1 MTKLTRVEEEESD
14 RDNPFRPGSQL
25 DREADSILRGS
36 HVSRNS
42 IQLAGGPNDKPD
54 STLADSGV
62 DGGADINNSV
72 SGALTPTGDQVEQQ
86 PRRNSKGHVRINEDT
101 VCIVSPDTQVTTAII
116 VDDEADEDAG
126 EVQEA
131 APAPSPASKANG
143 HSPLLPTDSSRRP
156 GSQLDSSSLASPFAA
171 PADMV
176 EVQVCSAT
184 LNAAEPYIAE
194 AVSVADAKKTHQSRK
209 LAAKKQSKSS
219 STREDSSGAKK
230 ACCTVM

>member
-1 MTKLTRVEEEESD
+1 WKRK
-14 RDNPFRPGSQL
+14 NPIGTIRSRPGSQL

-42 IQLAGGPNDKPD
+42 IQLAGGTNDKPD
-54 STLADSGV
+54 STLADSSV
-62 DGGADINNSV
+62 DGGADINNS
-72 SGALTPTGDQVEQQ
+72 VEQQ

-156 GSQLDSSSLASPFAA
+156 GSQLDSSSLASPVAA

-184 LNAAEPYIAE
+184 LNAAA
-194 AVSVADAKKTHQSRK
+194 
-209 LAAKKQSKSS
+209 
-219 STREDSSGAKK
+219 
-230 ACCTVM
+230 